1 MDAGVT
7 HTICYRPRGVSRC
20 HFSLLSVGDFQSVLA
35 SQPQM
40 KRGLLQYQMRK
51 SRSRSVPSCWSAG
64 AAQPEDDSERHPP
77 RDSSPFHCCCRF
89 CSFTASATASY

>member
-1 MDAGVT
+1 MDAGAT

-51 SRSRSVPSCWSAG
+51 SRSRSRRVEDIDRDLRIQLSFS
-64 AAQPEDDSERHPP
+64 AAQLGSQLGVVQM
-77 RDSSPFHCCCRF
+77 S
-89 CSFTASATASY
+89 TL